1 MARQPVV
8 NYPPGMTSLGPGS
21 DRLERQVLTACDAAG
36 QLVEYWGFKSILG
49 RVWALLALRTEPL
62 AQARIAE
69 MLGVSRSLVNG
80 AVTELAGYGVVRS
93 VGDHRNA
100 PYEAVLDVWPA
111 ITSVL
116 RQREWML
123 LETFRLALEAALD
136 EALLDPESR
145 YSLLR
150 IRLLLKM
157 IAAIQRL
164 LGLVI
169 AVRRPNAVETI
180 KEWVEGAN
188 ALLEALR
195 GAE

>member
-1 MARQPVV
+1 VARQHVV
-8 NYPPGMTSLGPGS
+8 NYPKSMSGGAESE
-21 DRLERQVLTACDAAG
+21 RLERQILAVCDAAG
-36 QLVEYWGFKSILG
+36 GLVEYWGFKSILG
-49 RVWALLALRTEPL
+49 RTWALLAVRQEPL

-80 AVTELAGYGVVRS
+80 AITELAGYGVVRS
-93 VGDHRNA
+93 VGEHRNA

-111 ITSVL
+111 ISSVL

-123 LETFRLALEAALD
+123 LESFRLALEGALD
-136 EALLDPESR
+136 EALLDPGSR
-145 YSLLR
+145 YSVVR

-157 IAAIQRL
+157 ISAIQRL

-169 AVRRPNAVETI
+169 AVRRPNAVATI
-180 KEWVEGAN
+180 KEWVQGAN
-188 ALLEALR
+188 QLLESLR

>member
-1 MARQPVV
+1 MARQQVV
-8 NYPPGMTSLGPGS
+8 NYSKSMTGEAESE
-21 DRLERQVLTACDAAG
+21 RLERQILAVCDTAG
-36 QLVEYWGFKSILG
+36 VLVEYWGFKSILG
-49 RVWALLALRTEPL
+49 RTWALLAVRQEPL

-80 AVTELAGYGVVRS
+80 AITELAGYGVVRS

-111 ITSVL
+111 ISSVL

-123 LETFRLALEAALD
+123 LESFRLALEGALD
-136 EALLDPESR
+136 EALLDPGSR
-145 YSLLR
+145 YSVVR

-157 IAAIQRL
+157 ISAIQRL

-180 KEWVEGAN
+180 KDWVQGAN
-188 ALLEALR
+188 QLLESLR

>member
-1 MARQPVV
+1 MSELPEV
-8 NYPPGMTSLGPGS
+8 S
-21 DRLERQVLTACDAAG
+21 DRLERQALVVCDAAG

-49 RVWALLALRTEPL
+49 RVWALLALRQEPL

-80 AVTELAGYGVVRS
+80 AITELSGYGVVRS
-93 VGDHRNA
+93 VGEHRNA

-111 ITSVL
+111 ISSVL

-123 LETFRLALEAALD
+123 LETLRLALEGALD
-136 EALLDPESR
+136 EALLDPAAR
-145 YSLLR
+145 YSIAR

-157 IAAIQRL
+157 ISAIQRL

-169 AVRRPNAVETI
+169 AVRRPHAVETI
-180 KEWVEGAN
+180 REWVKGAN
-188 ALLEALR
+188 ELLSALR

>member
-1 MARQPVV
+1 
-8 NYPPGMTSLGPGS
+8 MTGEAESE
-21 DRLERQVLTACDAAG
+21 RLERQILAVCDTAG
-36 QLVEYWGFKSILG
+36 SLVEYWGFKSILG
-49 RVWALLALRTEPL
+49 RTWALLAVRQEPL

-80 AVTELAGYGVVRS
+80 AITELAGYGVVRS
-93 VGDHRNA
+93 VGEHRNA

-111 ITSVL
+111 ISSVL

-123 LETFRLALEAALD
+123 LESFRLALEGALD
-136 EALLDPESR
+136 EALLDPGSR
-145 YSLLR
+145 YSVVR

-157 IAAIQRL
+157 ISAIQRL

-169 AVRRPNAVETI
+169 AVRRPNAVETV
-180 KEWVEGAN
+180 KEWVRGAN
-188 ALLEALR
+188 QLLESLR